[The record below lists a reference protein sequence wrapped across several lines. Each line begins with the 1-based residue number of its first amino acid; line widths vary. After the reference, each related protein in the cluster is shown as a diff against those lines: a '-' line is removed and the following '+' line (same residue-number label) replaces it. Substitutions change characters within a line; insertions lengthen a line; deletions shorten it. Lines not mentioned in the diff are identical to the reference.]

1 MPVEIAAWNIARRP
15 TITDIPQADV
25 VVLSEAPHPKREASD
40 IFYRFEGLDKYT
52 KTVIEYEDEY
62 PHPTKEQY
70 LVVLTRK
77 ELEAA
82 VTPIRLGIRN
92 AIAFDVEDPHSGSC
106 IHGVGAH
113 FDDRCEENRLSM
125 VEAFLD
131 HHGYRDRKYAVLA
144 GDLNAMYGDDF
155 RAKVYGNGLF
165 RTIMEHTPHEE
176 VRSLGTRL
184 SEMAMGSVMQELVTA
199 GFTDA
204 DPEHKATIFL
214 AKRVPIAQLDHIM
227 YKKEGF
233 FSTDQKTGLDHGKIN
248 NSDHLPIRATLWTR
262 RKDHGVFLRG

>member
-1 MPVEIAAWNIARRP
+1 MSSMPVEITAWNIARRP

-131 HHGYRDRKYAVLA
+131 HHADLKQLLPQIARHYRTNERLKAIIK
-144 GDLNAMYGDDF
+144 N
-155 RAKVYGNGLF
+155 LF
-165 RTIMEHTPHEE
+165 GE
-176 VRSLGTRL
+176 L
-184 SEMAMGSVMQELVTA
+184 SET
-199 GFTDA
+199 T
-204 DPEHKATIFL
+204 
-214 AKRVPIAQLDHIM
+214 
-227 YKKEGF
+227 
-233 FSTDQKTGLDHGKIN
+233 QKL
-248 NSDHLPIRATLWTR
+248 
-262 RKDHGVFLRG
+262 